1 MQARLTARDGAPRV
15 WCGASHLGSALC
27 QTVTRLVCPARNDRA
42 GRRSPAESF
51 EIPHLV
57 TPPRERGLAL
67 PEQSPGLSIVPL
79 PLYSIERPPSTVIVS
94 QLTCRYCG
102 ENVNFTFNLRSAFF
116 DRLAEGTPIL
126 FDGGMGTQ
134 LHAHGA
140 PLTRCFDE
148 LNLLQPDLVQAV
160 HRAYI
165 AAGAEVIE
173 TNTFAANRVALA
185 AYGLEQRVRDVNF
198 RGVRIARE
206 AREVSGEPVF
216 LAGSV
221 SSIGQPLAPI
231 GTIAPEE
238 ARAIFVEQIEA
249 LLEAGVDLLVLETFS
264 SPLELAE
271 AVLAAR
277 SVSADLPIIAQV
289 SVHEEGRTLAG
300 ATPAEVVDIL
310 DALSV
315 DALGVNCGVGPQT
328 ALDAIHQMRPLTRT
342 PLSAMPNA
350 GHPTT
355 QGGRQIYVSTPEYFA
370 DYARRFA
377 EAGVAIIGG
386 CCGTTPAHIA
396 AMRAVLPRGGS
407 APTTTVSVAE
417 VARQRVEESAPPQ
430 PPAEASSPLAR
441 KLRAGEF
448 IISVEVDPPRGTNPT
463 KMLQGAALLKE
474 AGVDC
479 VDIGDSPMARV
490 RMSCIAFA
498 ALCEQRVGVETLIHF
513 TTRDRNLMALQSEL
527 LGAHALGI
535 HNVIALTG
543 DPPQMGG
550 YPSATGVWD
559 VKSPGFIRII
569 KQLNQGVDWAG
580 NSIGKPTNFLVAC
593 AVNPMAE
600 DLEYE
605 LDWYYQKVEAGAD
618 FAITQP
624 LYNLDQLDRFF
635 SRVPHPAIPTVV
647 EIMPLQS
654 YRHAEFCHNE
664 LAGVV
669 IPEEHLARMKQ
680 AGERGIEVGFELA
693 HQFLLDV
700 FDRVNGV
707 LFVPSFHRYEM
718 VAELVRETGR
728 LRDRARVRVGAS

>member
-1 MQARLTARDGAPRV
+1 MR
-15 WCGASHLGSALC
+15 
-27 QTVTRLVCPARNDRA
+27 
-42 GRRSPAESF
+42 F
-51 EIPHLV
+51 Y
-57 TPPRERGLAL
+57 PPFLE
-67 PEQSPGLSIVPL
+67 
-79 PLYSIERPPSTVIVS
+79 
-94 QLTCRYCG
+94 
-102 ENVNFTFNLRSAFF
+102 
-116 DRLAEGTPIL
+116 RLATGAPIL
-126 FDGGMGTQ
+126 FDGAMGTQ
-134 LHAHGA
+134 LYEHGV
-140 PLTRCFDE
+140 PYERCFDE
-148 LNLLQPDLVQAV
+148 LNLLQPDLVQQI

-173 TNTFAANRVALA
+173 TNTFAANRVRLS
-185 AYGLEQRVRDVNF
+185 AYGLGDRVRDINF
-198 RGVRIARE
+198 QAVKIARE
-206 AREVSGEPVF
+206 AKEVSGEPVF
-216 LAGSV
+216 LAGSI
-221 SSIGQPLAPI
+221 SSIGRPLAPSGI
-231 GTIAPEE
+231 ITRAE

-249 LLEAGVDLLVLETFS
+249 RLEAGIDLLVLETFS
-264 SPLELAE
+264 SPMELRE

-289 SVHEEGRTLAG
+289 SVHEEGKTLAG
-300 ATPAEVVDIL
+300 ATPAEVVGVL
-310 DALSV
+310 DALKV

-377 EAGVAIIGG
+377 EAGVSIIGG

-396 AMRAVLPRGGS
+396 AMRAALPRGGS
-407 APTTTVSVAE
+407 APSSISVAE
-417 VARQRVEESAPPQ
+417 VARQRLEESSPPE

-463 KMLQGAALLKE
+463 KMLHGAALLKE

-498 ALCEQRVGVETLIHF
+498 ALCEQRIGVETLIHF

-580 NSIGKPTNFLVAC
+580 NSIGRPTNFLVAC

-624 LYNLDQLDRFF
+624 LYNLEQLERFF
-635 SRVPHPAIPTVV
+635 NRVPHPTIPTVV

-669 IPEEHLARMKQ
+669 IPDEHLARMKQ

-700 FDRVNGV
+700 FGRVDGV

-728 LRDRARVRVGAS
+728 LRDRARVQVGAS

>member
-1 MQARLTARDGAPRV
+1 V
-15 WCGASHLGSALC
+15 
-27 QTVTRLVCPARNDRA
+27 
-42 GRRSPAESF
+42 
-51 EIPHLV
+51 
-57 TPPRERGLAL
+57 
-67 PEQSPGLSIVPL
+67 
-79 PLYSIERPPSTVIVS
+79 
-94 QLTCRYCG
+94 
-102 ENVNFTFNLRSAFF
+102 RSAFI
-116 DRLAEGTPIL
+116 DRLATGTPIL

-134 LHAHGA
+134 LYAQGV
-140 PLTRCFDE
+140 PYERCFDE

-173 TNTFAANRVALA
+173 TNTFAANRIRLA
-185 AYGLEQRVRDVNF
+185 AYGLERRVRDINF
-198 RGVRIARE
+198 KGVKIARE

-221 SSIGQPLAPI
+221 SSIGQPLAPV
-231 GTIAPEE
+231 GTIWPDE
-238 ARAIFVEQIEA
+238 ARAIFTEQIEA
-249 LLEAGVDLLVLETFS
+249 LLEAGVDLLVFETFS
-264 SPLELAE
+264 SPLELRE

-277 SVSADLPIIAQV
+277 SVTADLPIIAQV
-289 SVHEEGRTLAG
+289 SVDEDGTTLAG
-300 ATPAEVVDIL
+300 ATPADIVH
-310 DALSV
+310 ALASLRV
-315 DALGVNCGVGPQT
+315 DALGVNCGVGPQA
-328 ALDAIHQMRPLTRT
+328 ALDALQQMRPLTDR

-377 EAGVAIIGG
+377 EAGASIIGG
-386 CCGTTPAHIA
+386 CCGTTPAHIR
-396 AMRAVLPRGGS
+396 AMRTALRPTEAVPASVNGGTASGQLSVAPRGS
-407 APTTTVSVAE
+407 TAASVA
-417 VARQRVEESAPPQ
+417 ARSVSPLTGAGGVVD
-430 PPAEASSPLAR
+430 PPADDISPLAR
-441 KLRAGEF
+441 KVHAGEF
-448 IISVEVDPPRGTNPT
+448 VISVEVDPPRGFNPA
-463 KMLQGAALLKE
+463 KMLQGAALIKE
-474 AGVDC
+474 AGADC

-498 ALCEQRVGVETLIHF
+498 ALCEQRVGIETLIHF

-535 HNVIALTG
+535 RNVIALTG
-543 DPPQMGG
+543 DPPQMGS

-580 NSIGKPTNFLVAC
+580 NSIGRPTNFLVAC
-593 AVNPMAE
+593 AVNPMAD

-605 LDWYYQKVEAGAD
+605 LDWYHQKVEAGAD

-624 LYNLDQLDRFF
+624 LYNLEQLQRFF
-635 SRVPHPAIPTVV
+635 DRVPHPKIPTIV

-654 YRHAEFCHNE
+654 YKHAEFCHNE

-669 IPEEHLARMKQ
+669 IPEEHLVTMKG
-680 AGERGIEVGFELA
+680 AGERGIEVGFQLA

-707 LFVPSFHRYEM
+707 LLVPSFHRYEM
-718 VAELVRETGR
+718 VAELVRETVR
-728 LRDRARVRVGAS
+728 LRERQSIRPGV

>member
-1 MQARLTARDGAPRV
+1 V
-15 WCGASHLGSALC
+15 
-27 QTVTRLVCPARNDRA
+27 
-42 GRRSPAESF
+42 
-51 EIPHLV
+51 
-57 TPPRERGLAL
+57 
-67 PEQSPGLSIVPL
+67 
-79 PLYSIERPPSTVIVS
+79 
-94 QLTCRYCG
+94 
-102 ENVNFTFNLRSAFF
+102 RSAFF
-116 DRLAEGTPIL
+116 DRLATGTPIL

-134 LHAHGA
+134 LYAQGV
-140 PLTRCFDE
+140 PYERCFDE
-148 LNLLQPDLVQAV
+148 LNLRQGDLVQAV

-173 TNTFAANRVALA
+173 TNTFAANRVRLA
-185 AYGLEQRVRDVNF
+185 AYGLAGRVRDINF
-198 RGVRIARE
+198 RGVKIARE
-206 AREVSGEPVF
+206 AREISGESVF

-221 SSIGQPLAPI
+221 SSIGQPLAPV
-231 GTIAPEE
+231 GTITPEE
-238 ARAIFVEQIEA
+238 ARAIFKEQIEA

-264 SPLELAE
+264 SPLELRE
-271 AVLAAR
+271 AVRAAR
-277 SVSADLPIIAQV
+277 SVSADLPIVAEV
-289 SVHEEGRTLAG
+289 SVDEDGNTLAG
-300 ATPAEVVDIL
+300 ATPREVVE
-310 DALSV
+310 ALEALHV
-315 DALGVNCGVGPQT
+315 DALGVNCGVGPQA
-328 ALDAIHQMRPLTRT
+328 ALDAIQQMRPLTRT

-350 GHPTT
+350 GNPTT

-396 AMRAVLPRGGS
+396 AMRNVLPRT
-407 APTTTVSVAE
+407 AAATVSVVTPA
-417 VARQRVEESAPPQ
+417 AQPRRVPETADGAPEPVVDD
-430 PPAEASSPLAR
+430 ASPLAR
-441 KLRAGEF
+441 KVRAGEF
-448 IISVEVDPPRGTNPT
+448 VISVEVDPPRGINPN
-463 KMLQGAALLKE
+463 KMLQGAALLKN

-535 HNVIALTG
+535 RNVIALTG
-543 DPPQMGG
+543 DPPQMGS
-550 YPSATGVWD
+550 YPTASGVWD
-559 VKSPGFIRII
+559 VKAPGFIRII

-580 NSIGKPTNFLVAC
+580 NSIGRPTNFLIAC

-600 DLEYE
+600 DLEFE
-605 LDWYYQKVEAGAD
+605 LDWYHQKVEAGAD

-624 LYNLDQLDRFF
+624 LYDLAQLDRFF
-635 SRVPHPAIPTVV
+635 SRVPNPPIPTVV

-669 IPEEHLARMKQ
+669 IPHEHLSRMKE
-680 AGERGIEVGFELA
+680 AGERGIDVGFQLA

-700 FDRVNGV
+700 FDRVDGA
-707 LFVPSFHRYEM
+707 LLVPSFHRYEM
-718 VAELVRETGR
+718 VAELVRETVR
-728 LRDRARVRVGAS
+728 LRDRARVEAPAG

>member
-1 MQARLTARDGAPRV
+1 V
-15 WCGASHLGSALC
+15 
-27 QTVTRLVCPARNDRA
+27 
-42 GRRSPAESF
+42 
-51 EIPHLV
+51 
-57 TPPRERGLAL
+57 
-67 PEQSPGLSIVPL
+67 
-79 PLYSIERPPSTVIVS
+79 
-94 QLTCRYCG
+94 
-102 ENVNFTFNLRSAFF
+102 RSAFF
-116 DRLAEGTPIL
+116 DRLATGTPIL

-134 LHAHGA
+134 LYAQGV
-140 PLTRCFDE
+140 PYERCFDE
-148 LNLLQPDLVQAV
+148 LNLRQGDLVQAV

-173 TNTFAANRVALA
+173 TNTFAANRIRLA
-185 AYGLEQRVRDVNF
+185 AYGLAGRVRDINF
-198 RGVRIARE
+198 RGVKIARE
-206 AREVSGEPVF
+206 AREISGESVF

-221 SSIGQPLAPI
+221 SSIGQPLAPV
-231 GTIAPEE
+231 GTITPEE
-238 ARAIFVEQIEA
+238 ARAIFTEQIEA

-264 SPLELAE
+264 SPIELGE
-271 AVLAAR
+271 AVLAAK

-289 SVHEEGRTLAG
+289 SVDEDGNTLAG
-300 ATPAEVVDIL
+300 ASPRDVVE
-310 DALSV
+310 ALESLRV
-315 DALGVNCGVGPQT
+315 DALGVNCGVGPQA
-328 ALDAIHQMRPLTRT
+328 ALDAIQQMRPLTRT

-350 GHPTT
+350 GNPTT

-396 AMRAVLPRGGS
+396 AMRNVLPRS
-407 APTTTVSVAE
+407 AAATVAVVKPMERARPLADTVDGQAE
-417 VARQRVEESAPPQ
+417 
-430 PPAEASSPLAR
+430 PAVDEASPLGR
-441 KLRAGEF
+441 KVRAGEF
-448 IISVEVDPPRGTNPT
+448 VISVEVDPPRGINPN
-463 KMLQGAALLKE
+463 KMLQGARLLRT

-479 VDIGDSPMARV
+479 IDIGDSPMARV

-535 HNVIALTG
+535 RNVIALTG
-543 DPPQMGG
+543 DPPQMGS
-550 YPSATGVWD
+550 YPTATGVWD
-559 VKSPGFIRII
+559 VKAPGFIRII

-580 NSIGKPTNFLVAC
+580 NSIGRPTNFLIAC

-600 DLEYE
+600 DLEFE
-605 LDWYYQKVEAGAD
+605 LDWYHQKVEAGAD

-624 LYNLDQLDRFF
+624 LYDLEQLDRFF
-635 SRVPHPAIPTVV
+635 SRVPRPPIPTVV

-669 IPEEHLARMKQ
+669 IPGEHLSRMKE
-680 AGERGIEVGFELA
+680 AGERGIDVGFQLA

-700 FDRVNGV
+700 FDRVDGA
-707 LFVPSFHRYEM
+707 LLVPSFHRYEM
-718 VAELVRETGR
+718 VAELVRETVR
-728 LRDRARVRVGAS
+728 LRDRARIKAPAG